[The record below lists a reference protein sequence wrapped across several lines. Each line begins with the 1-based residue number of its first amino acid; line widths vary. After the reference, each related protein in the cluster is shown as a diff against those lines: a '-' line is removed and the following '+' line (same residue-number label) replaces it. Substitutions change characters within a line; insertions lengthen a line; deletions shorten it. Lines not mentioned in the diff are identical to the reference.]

1 MEKNNL
7 LQDTKMLLETP
18 IDEIYKYNQSIGEL

>member
-1 MEKNNL
+1 MEKNP

>member
-1 MEKNNL
+1 MEKNL